1 MANYKLRA
9 KDVMQVEVATIVDN
23 ATITEAAQHMRLE
36 GVRSLV
42 VERRNEDDP
51 YGIVTFSDIVI
62 RVLAEGRDPDKV
74 RVHEVMTRPI
84 ITLYPGMEVQY
95 IAQMFR
101 QTGVS
106 HLPVLD
112 DGKIKGIISMTD
124 LVTEMIA
131 EPD

>member
-1 MANYKLRA
+1 VANYKLRA
-9 KDVMQVEVATIVDN
+9 KDVMQVEVATILDD
-23 ATITEAAQHMRLE
+23 ATIAEAAQQMRLE

-42 VERRNEDDP
+42 VERHDENDP
-51 YGIVTFSDIVI
+51 YGIVTFSDIVM
-62 RVLAEGRDPDKV
+62 RVLAEGRDPEKV
-74 RVHEVMTRPI
+74 RVHEVMTKPV
-84 ITLYPGMEVQY
+84 ITIYSGMGAQH

-112 DGKIKGIISMTD
+112 NAKIVGIISMTD